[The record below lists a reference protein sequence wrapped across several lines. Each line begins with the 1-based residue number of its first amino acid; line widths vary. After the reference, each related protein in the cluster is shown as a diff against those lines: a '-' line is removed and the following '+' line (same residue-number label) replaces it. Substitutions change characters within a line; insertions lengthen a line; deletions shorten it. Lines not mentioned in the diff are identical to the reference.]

1 MKTQNNTTITVFGD
15 SISKGLFLNGTKI
28 DKLSTSAVDILQN
41 NFMLEIE
48 NKSAFGQTLKRVYEK
63 GMIDQYLEKIN
74 YDNNNMVVFALGGND
89 SDYNWDEVQK
99 EPDAFHTSKTGLAEF
114 SCILE
119 ESINKLKM
127 NNVKVVIASVFPID
141 SKRYFENVL
150 SVKYDG
156 QKILQFLHNDL
167 TNIARH
173 QEIFNVACLKSAIK
187 NNCSFLDYRSVFL
200 NLANMLDYMC
210 DDGIHPNEKGQ
221 TVIAEFIMQKILSR
235 HNNLYLPIGK
245 KNFAIEGNL

>member
-1 MKTQNNTTITVFGD
+1 MKALNNTTITVFGD

-28 DKLSTSAVDILQN
+28 DKLGTSAVDILQN
-41 NFMLEIE
+41 NFMLEID
-48 NKSAFGQTLKRVYEK
+48 NKSVFGQTLKRVYEK

-74 YDNNNMVVFALGGND
+74 YDNNNIVVLALGGND

-99 EPDAFHTSKTGLAEF
+99 EPDAFHTSKTGLLEF

-127 NNVKVVIASVFPID
+127 HNVEVVIASVFPID

-150 SVKYDG
+150 SAKYDG

-167 TNIARH
+167 SNIARH
-173 QEIFNVACLKSAIK
+173 QELFNVSCLKEAVK
-187 NNCSFLDYRSVFL
+187 NDCPFLDYRSVFL
-200 NLANMLDYMC
+200 NLSNMLDYIC

-235 HNNLYLPIGK
+235 HNNLHLPIGV
-245 KNFAIEGNL
+245 KNFAVEG